1 MKKISILFFVLILA
15 GSFLYSQDTK
25 HLKIE
30 IVKNKES
37 YNANDTIKLGIKVSI
52 KDKYHINSYQPTDPS
67 FIATTLTLKSE
78 DFKPLTAHFPRDKK
92 FKLEGGETELDV
104 YEGDIIIGFD
114 IIPKSDIKDGN
125 YSVPIDFYYQACDNK
140 VCDMPLTLELKTEIK
155 IDSKSSAANL
165 TNNEAFSKIE
175 YGKRILDYTKP
186 DDTQEEKN
194 KTITADTTK
203 VSTSESEVS
212 DFMTEKGLLLGL
224 LIIFLG
230 GLALNLTPC
239 VYPLIPI
246 TISYFGAQVSGSKIQ
261 SIFMGVFY
269 ALGMAVT
276 YSALGLIAALTG
288 SIFGQALQNPIII
301 VVIALVF
308 IALALSMFGLYE
320 IRIPQKLA
328 LASNKNRSGFFGSFI
343 MGLLV
348 GFIAAPC
355 IGPFVLSLLVHVGQV
370 GKPLYGLL
378 LFAVL
383 SFGLGLPYIIL
394 AAFSSSLNKLPRSGE
409 WMIGVKVIFGFVL
422 IGMALYTILP
432 LAPESVA
439 TVVMGAYLIF
449 ACAYLILIDKKGA
462 NSKVYTKIKYIIA
475 IAGIIWGAFT
485 LKPQERTY
493 EVDWQNI
500 NSLEMIQ
507 KSIKDNN
514 KPVMIDFYA
523 DWCAQCKE
531 LDKYT
536 YTDKEVSELSKS
548 FNNIKIDLTKAI
560 PEIETKFEIR
570 GLPVVVFMNSKGE
583 EFRELRVTGFLKPE
597 EFITKMKATLEK
609 QK

>member
-1 MKKISILFFVLILA
+1 MKKIIFFLIGFILA

-30 IVKNKES
+30 VLKNKTF
-37 YNANDTIKLGIKVSI
+37 YTVNDTIKLGIKVTI
-52 KDKYHINSYQPTDPS
+52 KDKYHINSYQPSDPS
-67 FIATTLTLKSE
+67 FIATAITLKSE
-78 DFKPLTAHFPRDKK
+78 DFKPLSAHFPPDKK
-92 FKLEGGETELDV
+92 FRLEGGDTELDV
-104 YEGDIIIGFD
+104 YEGEIIIGFD
-114 IIPKSDIKDGN
+114 IILNTDLKDGS
-125 YSVPIDFYYQACDNK
+125 YTIPIDFYYQACDNK
-140 VCDMPLTLELKTEIK
+140 VCDMPQTIELKTDLK
-155 IDSKSSAANL
+155 IDSKSAETKLINS
-165 TNNEAFSKIE
+165 EIFSQIE
-175 YGKRILDYTKP
+175 YGKRFFDYSKSQEIQT
-186 DDTQEEKN
+186 EEKQ
-194 KTITADTTK
+194 KSTSDTTK
-203 VSTSESEVS
+203 LSTPDSDVS
-212 DFMTEKGLLLGL
+212 DFMTEKGLVLGL
-224 LIIFLG
+224 FIIFLG

-261 SIFMGVFY
+261 SIFMGIFY
-269 ALGMAVT
+269 ALGMSVT

-301 VVIALVF
+301 IVISLVF

-328 LASNKNRSGFFGSFI
+328 LAGNKNRSGFFGSFI

-394 AAFSSSLNKLPRSGE
+394 AAFSSSLSKLPRSGE
-409 WMIGVKVIFGFVL
+409 WMIGIKVIFGFIL

-432 LAPESVA
+432 LASDNIA
-439 TVVMGAYLIF
+439 TIVMGVYLIL
-449 ACAYLILIDKKGA
+449 AGSYLILIDKKGS
-462 NSKVYTKIKYIIA
+462 NSKIYTKIKYIIA

-485 LKPQERTY
+485 LKPVETSY
-493 EVDWQNI
+493 NVNWQNI
-500 NSLEMIQ
+500 NSLSMIEQ
-507 KSIKDNN
+507 SIKENK

-560 PEIETKFEIR
+560 PEIESKFEIR
-570 GLPVVVFMNSKGE
+570 GLPVVVFMNSNGE
-583 EFRELRVTGFLKPE
+583 ELKELRVTGFIKPE
-597 EFITKMKATLEK
+597 EYIKKMKTTLDKEK
-609 QK
+609 